1 MITVDD
7 GQYVAFNFALAGARS
22 SEARSIFK
30 GPDDEFIR
38 TVHFEIQVP
47 RIIRL
52 LAYDRIPRQ
61 KVKFNRRNIFA
72 RDGNRCQY
80 CGRKFATSELSL
92 DHVIPRSQGG
102 RATWENIVC
111 ACLKCNVRKGAEH
124 RARPACNSIR
134 EPAEPRTSPTRSA
147 SSFPTASIEAGR
159 RSWTTLTGRS
169 SWNDRALWQRR
180 QPHAPA
186 LWTYRA
192 CDGWTI
198 RDTSRWQR
206 DTQSCM
212 LEDGPEHPLKR
223 TARSHLCR
231 CAKEPTMPRTEQT
244 ATAQR
249 LHPDRTARGD
259 CHNWRA
265 GGTCCSP
272 PYSRPVRR
280 PTVRSARAISSSS
293 ASPLSNITMCSTP
306 SLGMVL
312 HGANRRLARATFLP
326 TPTGQTVLDS
336 LPILHV
342 GPASQSLQQ
351 ARANQPLQRAEFPVA
366 AFEYRQLH
374 RRAPDPGYLRMP
386 IEPSLHTT
394 TTQTRQRRQQ
404 LGLRTTGAT
413 WPAE

>member
-1 MITVDD
+1 MTSGAGYALDGSVLVLNKFFMAVHVISVRRAFCLLFKELAEVITVDD
-7 GQYVAFNFALAGARS
+7 GQYVAFNFTSWREA

-111 ACLKCNVRKGAEH
+111 AVPEMQRPEGWQNTARGQHETLPRACRTADQPLAPPQAFPPQVSKLEGVPGQCLLVR
-124 RARPACNSIR
+124 RAGMTGPFGSDASLMHQ
-134 EPAEPRTSPTRSA
+134 RS
-147 SSFPTASIEAGR
+147 G
-159 RSWTTLTGRS
+159 
-169 SWNDRALWQRR
+169 
-180 QPHAPA
+180 
-186 LWTYRA
+186 TYRA

-231 CAKEPTMPRTEQT
+231 RAKEPTMPRQPNKP
-244 ATAQR
+244 QP
-249 LHPDRTARGD
+249 HRGFTLIELLVVI
-259 CHNWRA
+259 A
-265 GGTCCSP
+265 IIGVLVALLLP
-272 PYSRPVRR
+272 AVQ
-280 PTVRSARAISSSS
+280 SARE
-293 ASPLSNITMCSTP
+293 ASNRAKCQSNLKQLGLASLQYHDVFNALPSGWYCQCQSTT
-306 SLGMVL
+306 
-312 HGANRRLARATFLP
+312 RRATFLP
-326 TPTGQTVLDS
+326 TPTVRPS
-336 LPILHV
+336 RLPTNLTC
-342 GPASQSLQQ
+342 GAC
-351 ARANQPLQRAEFPVA
+351 FPVSSTSSSKPT
-366 AFEYRQLH
+366 F
-374 RRAPDPGYLRMP
+374 
-386 IEPSLHTT
+386 TT
-394 TTQTRQRRQQ
+394 S
-404 LGLRTTGAT
+404 
-413 WPAE
+413 